1 MTNIQTV
8 IAPAIDTGSV
18 YPAIDFQNVQTMALQ
33 TTTNNAWVAFSESD
47 LLHENTRF
55 KLAEFDT
62 TSGDGHEGL
71 VLTFPLKAYSGI
83 LWFASAGATGGANPQ
98 AEIHVW
104 TITV

>member
-1 MTNIQTV
+1 MSNIQTV
-8 IAPAIDTGSV
+8 IAPPIDTGSV

-33 TTTNNAWVAFSESD
+33 ATTNNAWVAFNEAD

-62 TSGDGHEGL
+62 TSGEAHEGL
-71 VLTFPLKAYSGI
+71 VLTFPLKPYSGI
-83 LWFASAGATGGANPQ
+83 LWFASAGSPSGSDTQ